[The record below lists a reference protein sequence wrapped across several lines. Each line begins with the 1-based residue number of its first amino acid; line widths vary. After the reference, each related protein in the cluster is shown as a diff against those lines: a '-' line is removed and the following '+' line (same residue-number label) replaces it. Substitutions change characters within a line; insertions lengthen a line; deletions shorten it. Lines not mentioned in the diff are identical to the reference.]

1 MAHII
6 CMTTGLNG
14 ILHASFELV
23 ARLEAAGHEVTYAC
37 PHDVGDKVRAQ
48 GFQYVQ
54 LPEVAFSPAPEIDAG
69 GGFKGRLTKLVHRVK
84 YAKQRQKAAIAALN
98 MEVFQGL
105 LDEQQADLLLLD
117 MELHDHIITAVAKQ
131 IPTVLISQWFSTWES
146 AGLPPIFRSTIP
158 NRGWRGTKMAIQL
171 DWLRLKLSR
180 RMNVLKGKLFS
191 VFTDRRSVL
200 LAYAK
205 SINFPMALLETKYWP
220 PPLTYRQLPVLSMTA
235 WALEF
240 PHQPWPWLYYVGP
253 MVYANR
259 KDQQLDS
266 AVHDRL
272 QQILNVKRDSGKSL
286 IYCSVSSMDEGDQ
299 VFLQKL
305 VQAVG
310 EREDWIMILGL
321 GGQLERNFLSAVPSN
336 VHPFAWVPQLQVLEQ
351 ADCSINHGGIHT
363 INECIHF
370 RVPMLIYSGKRYDQ
384 NGCAARVDFHEL
396 GIVADKDEDDA
407 IAIRQKIEQL
417 LHQVS
422 YREKMD
428 QIHADYLDNKTVLV
442 KIIDQWMVAPHTIGH
457 FTPKPGLKV

>member
-6 CMTTGLNG
+6 CMTTGLTG

-23 ARLEAAGHEVTYAC
+23 ARLAAAGHEVTYAC

-69 GGFKGRLTKLVHRVK
+69 GGFKGRLTKVIHRIK
-84 YAKQRQKAAIAALN
+84 YAKQRQQAAIAALK
-98 MEVFQGL
+98 MEIFQGF

-131 IPTVLISQWFSTWES
+131 VPTVLISQWFSTWES

-158 NRGWRGTKMAIQL
+158 NRGWRGTNIAIQL
-171 DWLRLKLSR
+171 DWFRIKLSR

-205 SINFPMALLETKYWP
+205 SIHFPMDLLETKYWP
-220 PPLTYRQLPVLSMTA
+220 PPLTYRQLPVLSMTS

-240 PHQPWPWLYYVGP
+240 PHQARPNLYYVGP
-253 MVYANR
+253 MVYAHR
-259 KDQQLDS
+259 KDQQVDS
-266 AVHDRL
+266 AVADRL
-272 QQILNVKRDSGKSL
+272 QNILKIRREGGKSL

-310 EREDWIMILGL
+310 EREDWIMIMGL
-321 GGQLERNFLSAVPSN
+321 GGQLESDFLSAIPSN

-384 NGCAARVDFHEL
+384 DGCAARVDFHQL
-396 GIVADKDEDDA
+396 GIVADKEEDDA
-407 IAIRQKIEQL
+407 MAIRSKIEQL
-417 LHQVS
+417 LGQAT
-422 YREKMD
+422 YQEKID
-428 QIHADYLDNKTVLV
+428 EVHFHYQENKEALSKIVEQLLV
-442 KIIDQWMVAPHTIGH
+442 TAK
-457 FTPKPGLKV
+457 PKTTSIKK